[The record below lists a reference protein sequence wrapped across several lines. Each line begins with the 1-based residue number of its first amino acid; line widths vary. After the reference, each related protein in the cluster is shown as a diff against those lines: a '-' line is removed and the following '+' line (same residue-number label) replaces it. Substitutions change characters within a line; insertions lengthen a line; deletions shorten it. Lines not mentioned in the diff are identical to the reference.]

1 VRCFVRK
8 VTVASLR
15 QYPTALVLM
24 PCGDLDEEAF
34 HRLPTDRDLRADLAV
49 PRNPGLHRKAFALL
63 NIVWPHTNY
72 PTVER
77 LRAAM
82 TVGAGFVD
90 EVINPMTGDTVWYPK
105 SWAFD
110 QMDDVE
116 FRQLY
121 NRLVD
126 VALKIVPDSK
136 REDWEQAVDQIVRF

>member
-1 VRCFVRK
+1 MRCFVRK
-8 VTVASLR
+8 VTVRSLAI
-15 QYPTALVLM
+15 YPNALVLM

-34 HRLPTDRDLRADLAV
+34 HRLPMDRDLRADVVA

-63 NIVWPHTNY
+63 NVVWPHTNY

-82 TVGAGFVD
+82 TIGAGFVD
-90 EVINPMTGDTVWYPK
+90 ETINPRTNEIVWYPK
-105 SWAFD
+105 SWSFEN
-110 QMDDVE
+110 MDDVE
-116 FRQLY
+116 FKELY

-136 REDWEQAVDQIVRF
+136 RDDWEQAVDQIVRF